1 MFSRKSKI
9 ASSMVLGT
17 LVLNI
22 LYVSSY
28 KHVEALKNDSSDLE
42 ESRSSLQCNS
52 ELFYYLV
59 PGGIVV
65 AVAIFLYILYKYN
78 SSGNG
83 DKSGKENEV
92 EDPDIPDKIVKLTK
106 EESLIVEE
114 KNIIVGEKSQLNS
127 LYSKEDLNF
136 QNKVSDSSKV
146 EGKEERRA
154 ESGVRKEKQIL
165 VQKEKKMLTFLELEK
180 IKKRA
185 FSKEL
190 EENKKYSRSLKKKI
204 QENRKEKMQN
214 NIKAINNSINNIR
227 KKYDEI
233 ENWMKEEKKL
243 LEESLLNLINQH
255 KENNTKLDNLLM
267 ELNKIESELK
277 ASVEREMD
285 YNEKRKQNIEKI
297 KNLIKKKETDIKEE
311 YKGFDEDFVFKILE
325 KCTRIKNFENNS
337 KVLRKNLLK
346 IYKEKIK
353 AARSLLLEDEKFG
366 VKKLVAEADKFTEN
380 YYKKCKETLNS
391 SEEYLKLSKKYK
403 DLDDIVSKQYR
414 EIDQRKSDM
423 EKKIEEIERLGEE
436 QLKKLYKEKE
446 YLNAELTKERTKI
459 REINEEIEQYERFYN
474 KPHNAQKKADEYEER
489 ISLNFELRLDELL

>member
-42 ESRSSLQCNS
+42 ESRKSLQYNN
-52 ELFYYLV
+52 EIFYYLFLA
-59 PGGIVV
+59 GIVV
-65 AVAIFLYILYKYN
+65 AVAIFLYILYTYN
-78 SSGNG
+78 GSGNNINQN
-83 DKSGKENEV
+83 KENESK
-92 EDPDIPDKIVKLTK
+92 IPDKEVVELRT
-106 EESLIVEE
+106 EESLIKEEKDIIVEE
-114 KNIIVGEKSQLNS
+114 QPRLNN
-127 LYSKEDLNF
+127 LHNKEDLNF

-154 ESGVRKEKQIL
+154 ESGVRKEKQVL
-165 VQKEKKMLTFLELEK
+165 VQKEKKMLPFLES
-180 IKKRA
+180 KKVKERA
-185 FSKEL
+185 LKKEIEENQEYSRGL
-190 EENKKYSRSLKKKI
+190 KRKLRENKKSKI
-204 QENRKEKMQN
+204 QQNIADIKDRIEK
-214 NIKAINNSINNIR
+214 IDEKC
-227 KKYDEI
+227 YEI
-233 ENWMKEEKKL
+233 ENRIKENKEL
-243 LEESLLNLINQH
+243 LENDLLDLENQYC
-255 KENNTKLDNLLM
+255 ENENKRRVLSM
-267 ELNKIESELK
+267 ELQGIRLK
-277 ASVEREMD
+277 LEASVEKEMNF
-285 YNEKRKQNIEKI
+285 NEKRKQNIEKI
-297 KNLIKKKETDIKEE
+297 KNLINEKEDDIKKEYKDFD
-311 YKGFDEDFVFKILE
+311 KGFVFRILE
-325 KCTRIKNFENNS
+325 KCTQIKNFENNS
-337 KVLRKNLLK
+337 KVVRKNLLK
-346 IYKEKIK
+346 RYEERIK

-391 SEEYLKLSKKYK
+391 SEEYLKLSKKYR

-436 QLKKLYKEKE
+436 QLKKLYKEKK